1 MVKFELK
8 SKSKDKNKMTFLI
21 KDSSPGYS
29 NALRRIMLTE
39 VPVLAIETVEIR
51 KNNSALYDEML
62 AHRLGLMPLTTD
74 LKSYELPKSQA
85 DIDEKKAKCTVQL
98 TLKGKGPKT
107 LYASDLKSAD
117 PKVKPVYG
125 KMPIVKLLKDQGI
138 ELTALAV
145 LGKGIEHSKWSPCH
159 VWYTYNHSFKINNKH
174 PDLEKYKEMYPSAI
188 FTKKGQ
194 IKESLILENNLVDA
208 VAHINDDIIK
218 VEYNDNEH
226 LFYVESWGQLSA
238 KQIVVEA
245 INILDDK
252 LNELNKLI
260 K

>member
-1 MVKFELK
+1 M
-8 SKSKDKNKMTFLI
+8 
-21 KDSSPGYS
+21 
-29 NALRRIMLTE
+29 
-39 VPVLAIETVEIR
+39 
-51 KNNSALYDEML
+51 
-62 AHRLGLMPLTTD
+62 TTD

-159 VWYTYNHSFKINNKH
+159 VWYTYNHSLKINNKH
-174 PDLEKYKEMYPSAI
+174 PDIEKYKEMYPAAI